1 MPQQQ
6 IMSISYQRLLKVF
19 ANNFRLYT
27 YGTMTVRDVQ
37 HAIFN
42 LGYSSDDLL
51 RNCPKAPEGNEVD
64 PSVRRMKAV
73 LTHPIGDYAVQPRD
87 ATFAAHGVTAAHYMN
102 GGKSLRYATYL
113 VAAALSDIHILIFP
127 SIFPGA
133 YTGKFSALFLSL
145 YSALA

>member
-1 MPQQQ
+1 M
-6 IMSISYQRLLKVF
+6 LKIYSDF
-19 ANNFRLYT
+19 TRLYT
-27 YGTMTVRDVQ
+27 YGAMTVRDVQ

-73 LTHPIGDYAVQPRD
+73 LTHPIGDYAVQPRE

-113 VAAALSDIHILIFP
+113 VAAALVIFIP
-127 SIFPGA
+127 HLCIYHFQELTLVSVLLFFIFMLCLSIV
-133 YTGKFSALFLSL
+133 
-145 YSALA
+145 

>member
-1 MPQQQ
+1 
-6 IMSISYQRLLKVF
+6 
-19 ANNFRLYT
+19 
-27 YGTMTVRDVQ
+27 MTVRDVQ

-113 VAAALSDIHILIFP
+113 VAAALVIFIP
-127 SIFPGA
+127 HLCIYHFQELTLVSVLLFFIFMLCLSIV
-133 YTGKFSALFLSL
+133 
-145 YSALA
+145 